1 MGEKVWKPD
10 PSATLVRRL
19 GVSPREPGSGG
30 RGGTAATTGGKN
42 GCPDIW
48 VLSNGDVAVIGRDLT
63 DAYRSRLPADV
74 SVAQGE
80 RLVVLPGAMVSAAKS
95 DIPDA

>member
-30 RGGTAATTGGKN
+30 SGGTTATTGSKG

-48 VLSNGDVAVIGRDLT
+48 ALSNGDVAVIGRDLT
-63 DAYRSRLPADV
+63 DHYRSSLPADV
-74 SVAQGE
+74 SVGRDE
-80 RLVVLPGAMVSAAKS
+80 RLVILPGAMVSAAKW